1 MIAGAHHLS
10 YFLIWH
16 TYLAAGTYPDVIK
29 CWQGFGGPLN
39 LVGGDIDWQ
48 IFWKAIFCEIKN
60 V

>member
-1 MIAGAHHLS
+1 MLLS
-10 YFLIWH
+10 VGKDL
-16 TYLAAGTYPDVIK
+16 
-29 CWQGFGGPLN
+29 GGPLN